1 MSFIFSHG
9 SSSKQGSG
17 SPAICFA
24 GAAVAGAAL
33 AAGAMMLVSRK
44 RAGKKAEEKN
54 IYESVRCVEPTISN
68 IDFSNSWS
76 CSRSVRSAKVCVFG
90 QRSALPLA

>member
-9 SSSKQGSG
+9 SPSKQGSG

-33 AAGAMMLVSRK
+33 AAGAMLLVSRK

-54 IYESVRCVEPTISN
+54 IYESVRRLGSVGWPKSVRLVQ
-68 IDFSNSWS
+68 
-76 CSRSVRSAKVCVFG
+76 RSVLCLDDLSVE
-90 QRSALPLA
+90 